1 MELFLG
7 LDIGTSAGRGLITD
21 IRGKI
26 IADHRVPHEVSMPRP
41 GWAEQD
47 ADEVWWKDFLEI
59 VRALLQTPGIAASD
73 IRAVGISAIAPCVL
87 PVDKTGKPLR
97 PGILYGIDSRA
108 GAEIKELEERVGAEA
123 IFSLSGQNLS
133 AQSCCPKIRWIKNN
147 EPEVYEKT
155 ACFLT
160 AAGYLVYRLTG
171 RFTLDIYNAMAYG
184 PLYDIRLKRW
194 DSTYEKEV
202 TEITRLPEL
211 IWSIDTAGTVSARA
225 AELTGLPEG
234 TPVICGTADAMAE
247 AVSVGLHQSG
257 DMMMMYGSSN
267 FFILRTDKLLPQEY
281 SWASYFAVPGE
292 NNHVLA
298 GGMTSAG
305 NLFKWLRETF
315 PGRSFSQWEEL
326 SSASSPGAGG
336 LALLPYFAG
345 ERTPVNNPHARGA
358 LFGLTLRTK
367 AGDVYRAFQE
377 ALAYG
382 VRHNIEALREKGVEA
397 RRIFA
402 IGGISQSRQ
411 LLQIISDVSRCPQ
424 LIPQE
429 KAGAPYGDAFLAAL
443 GTGFAGGIAD
453 ITRWVRY
460 EYELE
465 PRTGHRDLYEE
476 GFERYK
482 ALYKA
487 LEPFM
492 GAPCPAG
499 G

>member
-1 MELFLG
+1 MDLFLG
-7 LDIGTSAGRGLITD
+7 IDIGTSAGRGLITD
-21 IRGKI
+21 ITGKI
-26 IADHRVPHEVSMPRP
+26 IADYRVPHEISMPRP

-47 ADEVWWKDFLEI
+47 ADKVWWNDFLEI
-59 VRALLQTPGIAASD
+59 VRVLLQTPGVAASD

-87 PVDKTGKPLR
+87 PVDKTGNPLR

-108 GAEIKELEERVGAEA
+108 GAEIRELEERVGVKAL
-123 IFSLSGQNLS
+123 FSLSGQNLS

-155 ACFLT
+155 ACFLS

-184 PLYDIRLKRW
+184 PLYDIRRKSW

-202 TEITRLPEL
+202 TETSRLPEL
-211 IWSIDTAGTVSARA
+211 IWSTDTAGTVSARA
-225 AELTGLPEG
+225 AELTGLPRG

-247 AVSVGLHQSG
+247 AVSVGLHRDG

-267 FFILRTDKLLPQEY
+267 FFILRTDRFLPQEY

-292 NNHVLA
+292 NNYVLA

-326 SSASSPGAGG
+326 SAQSSPGAGG

-345 ERTPVNNPHARGA
+345 ERTPVNNPHAKGA
-358 LFGLTLRTK
+358 LFGLTLRSK

-382 VRHNIEALREKGVEA
+382 VRHNIETLREKGVEA

-424 LIPQE
+424 LIARE

-443 GTGFAGGIAD
+443 GTGFSGGISD
-453 ITRWVRY
+453 ISRWVRY
-460 EYELE
+460 EHTIE
-465 PRTGHRDLYEE
+465 PGDGHRDLYDE

-492 GAPCPAG
+492 SKSTW
-499 G
+499 